1 LAFWGFFA
9 LPTQEEHVKTVVI
22 SARFSPPLLS
32 HLDELCQVCLLKRS
46 DVIRF
51 LIARARLDDLPQ
63 AWGQLSQAERELLTE
78 RQ

>member
-1 LAFWGFFA
+1 
-9 LPTQEEHVKTVVI
+9 VKTVVI
-22 SARFSPPLLS
+22 SARFSPRLLS

-51 LIARARLDDLPQ
+51 LSARARLDDLPQ

>member
-1 LAFWGFFA
+1 MKTRMISVRCPPRLA
-9 LPTQEEHVKTVVI
+9 
-22 SARFSPPLLS
+22 S
-32 HLDELCQVCLLKRS
+32 HLDELCQVSLRKRS
-46 DVIRF
+46 EVIRL